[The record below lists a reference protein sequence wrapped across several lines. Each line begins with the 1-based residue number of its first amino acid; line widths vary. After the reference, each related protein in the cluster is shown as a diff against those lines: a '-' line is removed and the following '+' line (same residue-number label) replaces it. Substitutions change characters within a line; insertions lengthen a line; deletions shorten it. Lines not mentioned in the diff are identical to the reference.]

1 VGTAA
6 LGCPVERSS
15 TGFFAIATKLIHYA
29 GAPGHPQA
37 KMIQSVRSK
46 EITLA
51 SSTNIAKIA
60 VAKISKQK
68 NAKQKITHNTFET
81 TTAGKKTAGK
91 KTVKKKTVKK
101 TTGLRYW
108 MQRVL
113 EECDHVSTDFSAD
126 PVHDLRVSLRRCRSM
141 ADGLIAID
149 PDPDWKAM
157 KKAGKR
163 LFQKLGDLR
172 DLQVMMEWIEKLHPA
187 EHVARALLPVLSLS
201 DQNSGPI
208 ENLEAKDGRTESQS
222 QFQFSTNTQPHSP
235 RDPAAQALRE
245 ILTRREAE
253 QKREAR
259 AALGEFDRKQWRQ
272 WTKSLPQRAA
282 HIRPGSGVFKHLALE
297 RWTAA
302 RDLHNRALRN
312 RSKVAFH
319 TLRIGIKR
327 FRYIVENFLPEE
339 HKAWSN
345 DLKAVQDLLGE
356 VHDLDVLWATALI
369 SQIFSTET
377 FSPEI
382 SPGESFRDEIFSK
395 EQTLS
400 GTELR
405 ERWHRQIAEERA
417 QRIESYRKKMVG
429 PDSLWNV
436 WRAGLPQ
443 GRQIQALA
451 TQRMKLWA
459 KALDPDFAHSEHVAR
474 LALELYDGLAAQR
487 LLGRPAG
494 SRPDLPTGPR
504 MGRRRNP
511 ADGSDAR
518 ASLLMAALLH
528 DVGKSKG
535 NKGHHKASLEL
546 IKAHSTP
553 LGWNAQDMQR
563 AAIVARFH
571 GGALPTRSH
580 KALRDL
586 LPDEQKMTIHL
597 AAILRLANAFDSSHD
612 GHIRRLQIEN
622 GQGEGSRIGS
632 GKPGGEA
639 RRPRRTNGF
648 LQKPAAALAKNE
660 ALIIAA
666 EGYTPGSPT
675 AQTIAA
681 ERHLLETVLGRPVM
695 IRAMQGLA
703 QKR

>member
-1 VGTAA
+1 
-6 LGCPVERSS
+6 LPSS
-15 TGFFAIATKLIHYA
+15 TSNVKRNAANF
-29 GAPGHPQA
+29 
-37 KMIQSVRSK
+37 S
-46 EITLA
+46 
-51 SSTNIAKIA
+51 AKIA
-60 VAKISKQK
+60 TA
-68 NAKQKITHNTFET
+68 
-81 TTAGKKTAGK
+81 TTAE
-91 KTVKKKTVKK
+91 KKKTVKK

-108 MQRVL
+108 MERVL

-149 PDPDWKAM
+149 PDPEWKAM

-163 LFQKLGDLR
+163 LFQRLGNLR

-187 EHVARALLPVLSLS
+187 DEGAEHVVRALLHALPPSE
-201 DQNSGPI
+201 QNSAAI
-208 ENLEAKDGRTESQS
+208 EDVSTKASRSESLTKPTPELS
-222 QFQFSTNTQPHSP
+222 KPNP
-235 RDPAAQALRE
+235 RDPAAQALLE

-259 AALGEFDRKQWRQ
+259 TALGEFDRKQWRQ
-272 WTKSLPQRAA
+272 WSRSLPQRAA

-297 RWTAA
+297 RWIAA

-356 VHDLDVLWATALI
+356 VHDLDVLWATALT

-377 FSPEI
+377 FSSEI
-382 SPGESFRDEIFSK
+382 SPDEGLPDEIFSK
-395 EQTLS
+395 QPALS
-400 GTELR
+400 GAELR
-405 ERWHRQIAEERA
+405 ERWDRQIADERA
-417 QRIESYRKKMVG
+417 KRIERYRKKMVG
-429 PDSLWNV
+429 PSSLWNV

-443 GRQIQALA
+443 GKQIQSLA

-474 LALELYDGLAAQR
+474 LALELYDSLAAKR
-487 LLGRPAG
+487 LLGAAVASKLAPQTAANM
-494 SRPDLPTGPR
+494 SRRTLL
-504 MGRRRNP
+504 
-511 ADGSDAR
+511 ADGSGAR

-553 LGWNAQDMQR
+553 LGWNPHEMQR

-571 GGALPTRSH
+571 SGALPTRSH

-586 LPDEQKMTIHL
+586 LPEEQKTTIQL
-597 AAILRLANAFDSSHD
+597 AAILRLANAFDASHD
-612 GHIRRLQIEN
+612 GHVRRLQIEN
-622 GQGEGSRIGS
+622 GQGES
-632 GKPGGEA
+632 GRSESGTTRN
-639 RRPRRTNGF
+639 RRPRDAANRTRRTDGF
-648 LQKPAAALAKNE
+648 LQKPASGLAKNE

-695 IRAMQGLA
+695 VRPM
-703 QKR
+703 KSPR